1 MHSYEMCHL
10 IAREKTYTLQA
21 FKEKVSG
28 KIYEPKKNVTG
39 IWEVA
44 KSKTFMIYAG
54 HLEFLG

>member
-1 MHSYEMCHL
+1 MAWPNSINVVMHSYEMCHL

-39 IWEVA
+39 I
-44 KSKTFMIYAG
+44 
-54 HLEFLG
+54 